1 MTTPGAGTDGDSCTT
16 GWKRRVRLHD
26 DYTAGRLRKDSCTTA
41 QQAGRK
47 VRGYTM
53 STLLAGIDSRDSC
66 TTALLVGI
74 DAELMQYF
82 AAGQKRGAQLH
93 YDGIA
98 SRDKQGERCW
108 SGERGAAT
116 R

>member
-1 MTTPGAGTDGDSCTT
+1 
-16 GWKRRVRLHD
+16 
-26 DYTAGRLRKDSCTTA
+26 
-41 QQAGRK
+41 
-47 VRGYTM
+47 M

-93 YDGIA
+93 YDGTA